1 MRRESESGV
10 RPSSVAAHAQRAS
23 TRYARLSSMIRP
35 EKVEGLTS
43 HVEARRRTEHV
54 MAIRKKR
61 STKPAVRRMG
71 APLSPEE
78 SERVE
83 RRNAFTRGYACALS
97 DWIRLFNEPST
108 AAQVLH
114 NSGLTIKILKD
125 SGVEAYDLNPLRD
138 AVANR
143 TRARR

>member
-1 MRRESESGV
+1 
-10 RPSSVAAHAQRAS
+10 
-23 TRYARLSSMIRP
+23 
-35 EKVEGLTS
+35 
-43 HVEARRRTEHV
+43 
-54 MAIRKKR
+54 MAVRKKR
-61 STKPAVRRMG
+61 ITKPAIRRKV
-71 APLSPEE
+71 APLSSGEL
-78 SERVE
+78 ERVE

-114 NSGLTIKILKD
+114 NSGLTIKILKE
-125 SGVEAYDLNPLRD
+125 SGVEPYDLNPLRD